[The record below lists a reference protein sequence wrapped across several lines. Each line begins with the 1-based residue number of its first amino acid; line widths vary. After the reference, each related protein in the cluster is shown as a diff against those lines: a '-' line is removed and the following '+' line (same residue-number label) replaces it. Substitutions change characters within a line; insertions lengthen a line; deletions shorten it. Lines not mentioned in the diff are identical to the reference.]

1 MSGVLDLCERD
12 EGLVIVHQ
20 HLGHLLHGLLIWSVS
35 CWGHK
40 H

>member
-12 EGLVIVHQ
+12 EGLVIVHH
-20 HLGHLLHGLLIWSVS
+20 HLRHLLHGLLIGSVS
-35 CWGHK
+35 RWGDK